1 MIMMTR
7 RVETIAEQG
16 HVGLTEKRPYFNSL
30 LNMLSTAADGLTLD
44 CCEGVV
50 KEVTCE
56 LNEKCNAL
64 GLQGGC
70 CPTSNGFGY
79 LDCCSPLPE
88 ECLAGGA
95 ASCNVTSA
103 TSYLEFGQSTAES
116 PASSGSAATTGS
128 TTAMASTLLLLV
140 VMMVSSSSLLW
151 L

>member
-79 LDCCSPLPE
+79 LDCCDSVPAEDCKDGNCNITSSVKYLEIVANSGPSS
-88 ECLAGGA
+88 GGA
-95 ASCNVTSA
+95 AAHRITS
-103 TSYLEFGQSTAES
+103 G
-116 PASSGSAATTGS
+116 TTGLL
-128 TTAMASTLLLLV
+128 TAMAALV
-140 VMMVSSSSLLW
+140 YWFSLL
-151 L
+151 